1 MTKDRVP
8 TEVWS
13 LRQVNSDLNS
23 NTGFRPTGFRL
34 QIGLEPEGKPS
45 GKDSVRHTAVLH
57 VASKSVPTSS
67 ELNGGSAR
75 PIQ

>member
-23 NTGFRPTGFRL
+23 NTGFRL